1 MKNALIMGYVLFVL
15 GVAYFSYKMVEKVTA
30 FVEEGGMVEV
40 KEFVLQ
46 GFSSLS
52 EGGSGE

>member
-15 GVAYFSYKMVEKVTA
+15 GIGYFSYKMVEKITRFA
-30 FVEEGGMVEV
+30 EEGRLIEV
-40 KEFVLQ
+40 KEFILQ
-46 GFSSLS
+46 GFGSLS